1 MNPIS
6 SFRFI
11 ANIKKSLFFIF
22 DLTDVFSKVKK
33 KKKKL
38 FIFVTKYFFEFL
50 SKLNFKE
57 NNRLEFFT
65 LKNLGKITA
74 AKDRIF

>member
-1 MNPIS
+1 MY
-6 SFRFI
+6 FQ
-11 ANIKKSLFFIF
+11 
-22 DLTDVFSKVKK
+22 
-33 KKKKL
+33 KL
-38 FIFVTKYFFEFL
+38 KRKRKNFFIFVTKYFFEFL